1 MGCDKRSY
9 TVNNAVKAIV
19 VRPIQRALVT
29 RRKNDRDGW
38 KLKSG
43 AARANST
50 CSKLAGRVISWIEFQ
65 MRSTS
70 RPVMSIDARLK
81 AVQSAACPNPSS

>member
-9 TVNNAVKAIV
+9 MVNNAVKAIV

-29 RRKNDRDGW
+29 QCKNDRDGW

-43 AARANST
+43 AARAT
-50 CSKLAGRVISWIEFQ
+50 RVFKAS
-65 MRSTS
+65 RTS
-70 RPVMSIDARLK
+70 NQLD
-81 AVQSAACPNPSS
+81 